1 MLEINL
7 QSSYGLNKIKE
18 MKQTKQVYLFFGAM
32 GHHAL
37 AGGSTSI
44 SHSAMEELW
53 LNGEYE
59 WKRGGCGWLERQRGL
74 KESMGNITVGK
85 RGVV

>member
-1 MLEINL
+1 MML
-7 QSSYGLNKIKE
+7 
-18 MKQTKQVYLFFGAM
+18 YLSFGEM

-37 AGGSTSI
+37 AGSTSL
-44 SHSAMEELW
+44 SHSTMEELW

-74 KESMGNITVGK
+74 KASMGSIIVCK
-85 RGVV
+85 RGVL